1 MKRRMA
7 PWGAG
12 FGSGCSSDS
21 AAMASGPPDVTVNQ
35 EPAEAVEECS
45 GKKKSK
51 FQTFKKFF
59 ARKKRKDPPAVG
71 EDAGL
76 KASQSSDN
84 VSKTS
89 ENNTLTRSE
98 KDKGSGSKI
107 SLGSKALSHD
117 SVFVSDSSEANEALG
132 ASQDSIHGKVKSLQ
146 LQLKQAIRLGSP
158 PSLMCVKKTED
169 GGTMS
174 EDDGLP
180 CSPPE
185 YTTLHTVMNQPQR
198 NSSNSIEGMDSD
210 DDQLSCAASSRAV
223 SPLVVPGDFSQP
235 ASPFGCLDN
244 SAAKHKL
251 GLRYK
256 ACNKRKP
263 ITRLELKAEGDSVVK
278 ILNTSITEA
287 PVELEQQKA
296 TEVVSDD
303 ELKPKVEKE
312 EDEQGEAEQEEEE
325 KEEEEE
331 EEEEKPQHSRQSLLR
346 DKEEREETEDESE
359 TEQDVSHARDTS
371 SSPELCL
378 SEEEAPDAQP
388 SPSSRP
394 SSRASSL
401 DSPGATPEPPAGPRE
416 YLLDPVG
423 VTYGVEEDRAECD
436 LTLREEDDDDDIQE
450 TREEE
455 SSFLQEVLSSL
466 KTPLSSCSLGVETE
480 GVVLEIEEEVK
491 EMEGEDVE
499 VEEEGEEVKEEEAE
513 LDEPVSYHA
522 APAGSLL
529 SDQTAEEDEEEE
541 EEVATLSAPCC
552 QDVQEEKRDEEEEE
566 AEEEEEEELVVER
579 FSQHGQKEEG
589 EKEEVEEVKPE
600 DQNETLTGD
609 AVNQPE
615 EEGRGEEESEGEEEA
630 IELEEEPEVEEEGRE
645 KMEEDNED
653 VEEAKESVEEAEE
666 AIEEEKDNT
675 EEIMEVL
682 PGAEGQEVSLQ
693 EADEGVDVAFGDVTV
708 CTQRLT
714 KEDEIPAELG
724 DQVLVAM
731 HETSSQSFEEE
742 REERV
747 EEGVEINH
755 MVPEMD
761 QEDDAEENQPDEG
774 QSDQDVEQDG
784 EEISHLNTKQVE
796 KDQTEATEQAHAS
809 SKPSPLSL
817 PESHHETPSQ
827 DSGAITPSKTST
839 TTLHINLISPSSE
852 KVTSFFQQSPTAAY
866 PNSETP
872 SHALAP
878 TVQNTASTEEEEEE
892 EEEEE
897 PADTVETVEALG
909 EEATPPTSVEETAKQ
924 LSSGS
929 DQSKVRFTIAPAWQR
944 SLSVEDVKES
954 LTSPSSPPACTSSL
968 PEMEATTKKD
978 PEVKAEP
985 ASSSKVEVV
994 LSPGRGWNAG
1004 ITTAKPQSNAT
1015 TPPSSSKPQT
1025 SAAAST
1031 EESSVVVE
1039 GNPDN
1044 PFGVRLRKTSV
1055 LHRFSS
1061 EEESPEHPTTIEPP
1075 AQPPS
1080 CKVDAPQPIS
1090 AKPSM
1095 SQPVSSKPALPK
1107 KPDVHGD
1114 SAAKNKRIS
1123 DPAAAR
1129 GVSAGSDSPSWISVA
1144 KQKQKIYKE
1153 NSVEEITV
1161 KKEEQEKK
1169 SPLPTHVSSAVSR
1182 ESSSKVS
1189 PVEIS
1194 KPSVSVEKE
1203 ARRALSP
1210 SAPVPSQPP
1219 KTQSLPCSV
1228 LPKPQVP
1235 PTSAKPQRSLSPP
1248 TPVPVAQKSPSC
1260 TNPPSLPKTA
1270 TSSKTPQAQST
1281 TVTSPPFSSR
1291 TAPEKSASRAPGL
1304 SSQNPSSQRGMP
1316 PPALPQDE
1324 PPWMALAKKKAKAW
1338 SEMPQ
1343 IVQ

>member
-51 FQTFKKFF
+51 FQTFKKLFT
-59 ARKKRKDPPAVG
+59 RKKKKDPPAVG

-98 KDKGSGSKI
+98 KEKGSGSKI

-185 YTTLHTVMNQPQR
+185 YTTPHTVMNQPQR
-198 NSSNSIEGMDSD
+198 NSSNSMEGMDSD
-210 DDQLSCAASSRAV
+210 DDQLSCAATSRAV

-263 ITRLELKAEGDSVVK
+263 ITRLELKAEGDSVVE

-303 ELKPKVEKE
+303 EPKPKVEKE
-312 EDEQGEAEQEEEE
+312 EDEQGEAEQEQEE
-325 KEEEEE
+325 KEEE

-388 SPSSRP
+388 SPSSKP

-416 YLLDPVG
+416 YLLDPAG

-450 TREEE
+450 AREEE

-491 EMEGEDVE
+491 EKEGEDVE
-499 VEEEGEEVKEEEAE
+499 AEEEGEEVKEEEAE

-522 APAGSLL
+522 APASSLL

-541 EEVATLSAPCC
+541 VATLSAPAC
-552 QDVQEEKRDEEEEE
+552 QDVQEEERDEEEEE

-579 FSQHGQKEEG
+579 FIQHGQKEEG

-615 EEGRGEEESEGEEEA
+615 EEGREGEESEGEEEA
-630 IELEEEPEVEEEGRE
+630 VELEEEPEVEEEGRG
-645 KMEEDNED
+645 KMEEHDED

-666 AIEEEKDNT
+666 AIKEEKDNT
-675 EEIMEVL
+675 EEMMEEL

-714 KEDEIPAELG
+714 KDDETPAELG

-747 EEGVEINH
+747 EEDVEINH
-755 MVPEMD
+755 TVPELD
-761 QEDDAEENQPDEG
+761 QEDDAEENRPDVG
-774 QSDQDVEQDG
+774 QSDQDVAQE
-784 EEISHLNTKQVE
+784 
-796 KDQTEATEQAHAS
+796 
-809 SKPSPLSL
+809 
-817 PESHHETPSQ
+817 ESHHETPSQ

-852 KVTSFFQQSPTAAY
+852 KVTSFFQQSPTAAN

-897 PADTVETVEALG
+897 PSDTVETVEALG
-909 EEATPPTSVEETAKQ
+909 EEATPPTCVEETAKQ

-954 LTSPSSPPACTSSL
+954 SPSSPPACTSSL
-968 PEMEATTKKD
+968 PEVEATTKKD

-1075 AQPPS
+1075 AQAPS

-1090 AKPSM
+1090 AKPSI

-1114 SAAKNKRIS
+1114 SAAKNKR
-1123 DPAAAR
+1123 
-1129 GVSAGSDSPSWISVA
+1129 VS
-1144 KQKQKIYKE
+1144 
-1153 NSVEEITV
+1153 
-1161 KKEEQEKK
+1161 
-1169 SPLPTHVSSAVSR
+1169 
-1182 ESSSKVS
+1182 VS

-1203 ARRALSP
+1203 VRRALSP
-1210 SAPVPSQPP
+1210 TAPVPSQPP

-1270 TSSKTPQAQST
+1270 TSSKSPQAQST